1 MNLFSSSACRVLGA
15 NNMPL
20 IVYQLMKNL
29 DMKVTNV
36 MVRTR
41 QKKKKKKKTLDS
53 TRLDSTHFCVCIT
66 YIKNVFIGCQD
77 RLGTTK
83 RTYKRNAF

>member
-1 MNLFSSSACRVLGA
+1 MLGA

-41 QKKKKKKKTLDS
+41 QNKKKKNLDS
-53 TRLDSTHFCVCIT
+53 TRLTFLCVCIT
-66 YIKNVFIGCQD
+66 YMKNVFIGCQD

-83 RTYKRNAF
+83 RKRIKGMHFD

>member
-1 MNLFSSSACRVLGA
+1 
-15 NNMPL
+15 MPL

-41 QKKKKKKKTLDS
+41 QKKKKKKKKKKKNLDS
-53 TRLDSTHFCVCIT
+53 TRLGSLLCVCIT
-66 YIKNVFIGCQD
+66 YMKNVFIGCQD

-83 RTYKRNAF
+83 RISLIEKRKCVFAPHRVRM